1 MDDPTSLLL
10 PLCCLASWE
19 EGMQEESET
28 QGVCVWVCVKDP
40 QERGPAASRMG
51 LCPVEPL
58 LGSEPGP

>member
-1 MDDPTSLLL
+1 
-10 PLCCLASWE
+10 
-19 EGMQEESET
+19 MQEESET